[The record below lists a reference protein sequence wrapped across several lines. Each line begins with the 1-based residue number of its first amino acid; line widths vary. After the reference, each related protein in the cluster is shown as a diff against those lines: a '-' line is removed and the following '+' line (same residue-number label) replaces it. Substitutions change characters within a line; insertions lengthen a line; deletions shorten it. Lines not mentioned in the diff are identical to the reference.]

1 MHSKKKH
8 SVLEENFFFI
18 WQKKYPEI
26 ELTREYR
33 VIPSRKFLFDF
44 AHLQTNTAIE
54 IQGGNYCK
62 GRRAHSSA
70 TGLNRDYEKF
80 NLAQLYNWEV
90 YQLDTKMV
98 TENWIIRIG
107 DRILYK
113 LICWEM
119 IVDNHEISK

>member
-1 MHSKKKH
+1 M
-8 SVLEENFFFI
+8 LEENFFCI
-18 WQKKYPEI
+18 WQKKYPQI
-26 ELTREYR
+26 ELIREYR
-33 VIPSRKFLFDF
+33 VIPGRKFLFDF
-44 AHLQTNTAIE
+44 VHTQTNTAIE

-80 NLAQLYNWEV
+80 NLAQLCNWEV

-98 TENWIIRIG
+98 TDAWIIKIG

-113 LICWEM
+113 LKCREI
-119 IVDNHEISK
+119 IVDNRDTSK